1 MNATDPIR
9 QHARSTPDAPAFIL
23 DDRPPL
29 SYADYD
35 AVLDAIARRLLDAG
49 VRPGHSVA
57 LAVHRDFALF
67 TLGLALARIG
77 ATGFASKAPE
87 DPCDF
92 RVVSRGVAPSPHA
105 PTLQVDKL
113 WFQAPAAG
121 ARGAPLA
128 THQDGTAL
136 FHIFRT
142 SGTTGRAKA
151 LGLSHDDI
159 LSRADRR
166 RRALS
171 LPQPGR
177 AMTKVRPAASYG
189 FQFLLRVLLEG
200 GAIVDAPALDDV
212 PGAIGRHRVNYLVM
226 PPGILSAM
234 IARMPPGI
242 GPFPSLEFVEIS
254 GSRLTDQL
262 AELAFRRVSPN
273 LITLYGSTEAG
284 LIAIGPVRDILGIPG
299 AVGRLIPGV
308 VVQIVDDA
316 GNPLPP
322 DTEGTLRLRDDGG
335 HSYYGDSGPAT
346 AFRDGWF
353 YSGDLARLTH
363 DGMLVIGGRA
373 DQIINVGGGKVAPEK
388 LEHKVLAFPGVAD
401 VAAFAVPS
409 RTANIDRVA
418 MAIVIGPGF
427 DFATFQARCREEL
440 GVFAPETV
448 LRMDAIPR
456 NENGKINR
464 QDLQAL
470 AAAHAAAPAR

>member
-1 MNATDPIR
+1 
-9 QHARSTPDAPAFIL
+9 
-23 DDRPPL
+23 
-29 SYADYD
+29 
-35 AVLDAIARRLLDAG
+35 
-49 VRPGHSVA
+49 
-57 LAVHRDFALF
+57 
-67 TLGLALARIG
+67 
-77 ATGFASKAPE
+77 
-87 DPCDF
+87 
-92 RVVSRGVAPSPHA
+92 
-105 PTLQVDKL
+105 
-113 WFQAPAAG
+113 
-121 ARGAPLA
+121 
-128 THQDGTAL
+128 
-136 FHIFRT
+136 
-142 SGTTGRAKA
+142 
-151 LGLSHDDI
+151 
-159 LSRADRR
+159 
-166 RRALS
+166 
-171 LPQPGR
+171 
-177 AMTKVRPAASYG
+177 
-189 FQFLLRVLLEG
+189 
-200 GAIVDAPALDDV
+200 
-212 PGAIGRHRVNYLVM
+212 M

-456 NENGKINR
+456 NENGKVSR